1 MANGPL
7 LTSVGTYSQSTNG
20 PLAAD
25 ASAASDDTWAYS
37 GDSSG
42 SGSGSGSGSSGSS
55 GSSGDGTLDITDRE
69 RKAADNLGG
78 IVGYNADTVRQA
90 YDNANRVYDVADQQ
104 SKNLQAVQTTQN
116 KKTAANDWY
125 AQQQKLQS
133 VVANLSDS
141 MGNAA
146 NGSSQYD
153 FWDMIARKDDMDDA
167 STLDTMRKNQNT
179 IDNAYYEAIMQ
190 NNNSR
195 NDQAMQT
202 EKDLR
207 ELAADYVA
215 QMNNISPGMVD
226 ENELVDAENHTI
238 NVPDW
243 LDTSFFSDHVREAI
257 TPEDQGLYRP
267 DSAASDNWAQYLL
280 TGQRNTASSSSPDYR
295 SRLVQGYQR
304 RTQ

>member
-7 LTSVGTYSQSTNG
+7 LVSIGAQTNG
-20 PLAAD
+20 PLAASTG
-25 ASAASDDTWAYS
+25 ASSDETWDYGTNAS
-37 GDSSG
+37 GNGGG
-42 SGSGSGSGSSGSS
+42 SGSGSGGS

-78 IVGYNADTVRQA
+78 IVGWNADTVRGA
-90 YDNANRVYDVADQQ
+90 FDNANKVYDVADEQ
-104 SKNLQAVQTTQN
+104 SKNLRAVQTKQN

-133 VVANLSDS
+133 VVANLSDN
-141 MGNAA
+141 MGNSA
-146 NGSSQYD
+146 NGSSIYD

-202 EKDLR
+202 EKNLR
-207 ELAADYVA
+207 EIAGDYAA

-226 ENELVDAENHTI
+226 ENGLIDTENHTL
-238 NVPDW
+238 NLPDW
-243 LDTSFFSDHVREAI
+243 LNTSFFDEHLREAVK
-257 TPEDQGLYRP
+257 PEDQGLYRP
-267 DSAASDNWAQYLL
+267 DAAASDNWAQYLL
-280 TGQRNTASSSSPDYR
+280 TGQRNTASASSPDYR
-295 SRLVQGYQR
+295 NRLVQGYQR

>member
-7 LTSVGTYSQSTNG
+7 LASTGAQTNG
-20 PLAAD
+20 PLAASTG
-25 ASAASDDTWAYS
+25 ASSDETWDYGTNAS
-37 GDSSG
+37 GNG
-42 SGSGSGSGSSGSS
+42 GGSGSGSGSSGS
-55 GSSGDGTLDITDRE
+55 GGSGDGTLDITDRE

-78 IVGYNADTVRQA
+78 IVGWNADTVRGA
-90 YDNANRVYDVADQQ
+90 YDNANKVYDVADEQ
-104 SKNLQAVQTTQN
+104 SKNLQAVQTKQN

-133 VVANLSDS
+133 VVANLSDN
-141 MGNAA
+141 MGNSA
-146 NGSSQYD
+146 NGSSIYD

-202 EKDLR
+202 EKNLR
-207 ELAADYVA
+207 EIAGDYAA

-226 ENELVDAENHTI
+226 ENGLIDAENHTL
-238 NVPDW
+238 NLPDW
-243 LDTSFFSDHVREAI
+243 LNTSFFDEHLREAVK
-257 TPEDQGLYRP
+257 PEDQGLYRP
-267 DSAASDNWAQYLL
+267 DAAASDNWAQYLL
-280 TGQRNTASSSSPDYR
+280 TGQRNTASSSSPGYR
-295 SRLVQGYQR
+295 DRLVQGYQR